1 MFKPGQQL
9 RVNDPISFGRGV
21 RAGDILEILATDS
34 FAGSAEAANLS
45 TDDLKTHIIHEE
57 DWYRGIVEFVKT
69 GGMEEGS
76 MMKYS
81 FSSDG
86 ILFIAEAEGSDVVRR
101 CNKVHETFDNL
112 HDWIRMMK
120 AAGAEISVE

>member
-1 MFKPGQQL
+1 
-9 RVNDPISFGRGV
+9 
-21 RAGDILEILATDS
+21 
-34 FAGSAEAANLS
+34 
-45 TDDLKTHIIHEE
+45 
-57 DWYRGIVEFVKT
+57 
-69 GGMEEGS
+69 

-86 ILFIAEAEGSDVVRR
+86 ILFIAEAEGGDVVRR

-120 AAGAEISVE
+120 AAGAEISVR

>member
-9 RVNDPISFGRGV
+9 RVNDPISFGREV

-34 FAGSAEAANLS
+34 FVGSAEAANLN
-45 TDDLKTHIIHEE
+45 TNDLRTYTIQEE
-57 DWYRGIVEFVKT
+57 DWYRGTVELIKT
-69 GGMEEGS
+69 EGREAGS

-86 ILFIAEAEGSDVVRR
+86 ILFIAEAEGSDAVRR

-120 AAGAEISVE
+120 AAGAEISVR